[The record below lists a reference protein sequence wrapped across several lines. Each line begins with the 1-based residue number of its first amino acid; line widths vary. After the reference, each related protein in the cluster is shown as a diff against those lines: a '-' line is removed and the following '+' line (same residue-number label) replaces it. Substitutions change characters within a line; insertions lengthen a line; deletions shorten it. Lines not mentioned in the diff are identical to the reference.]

1 LLAKIA
7 FQELSL
13 LTIREP
19 ESSRNGWSSEKDPS
33 GQAQKSETFVRHG
46 SLTHRNMMKRLTHEL
61 SLEGQPGAF
70 AASLMNSSADLVA
83 RARQGDQE
91 AFRLIFE
98 RYSRPVISFI
108 YDLVSDRGL
117 AEELTQE
124 TFVRAFR
131 SLHTLR
137 QEAGLS
143 TWLFGIAKNVA
154 RESLRV
160 RLRESRRVDLDD
172 KAVLDLSD
180 REPVPVNQLLNKEL
194 NELIQRSLALLDDDK
209 RLVFTLKVF
218 QQCSYEEIADITGF
232 SIPKLKTDLHRA
244 RTEMRRR
251 ISPYVRL

>member
-1 LLAKIA
+1 
-7 FQELSL
+7 
-13 LTIREP
+13 
-19 ESSRNGWSSEKDPS
+19 
-33 GQAQKSETFVRHG
+33 
-46 SLTHRNMMKRLTHEL
+46 MKRLAQEL

-70 AASLMNSSADLVA
+70 AGSLMNSSADLVA
-83 RARQGDQE
+83 RACQGDQE

-98 RYSRPVISFI
+98 RYSRPLISFV
-108 YDLVSDRGL
+108 YDQVGNREL

-124 TFVRAFR
+124 TFVRAYR

-137 QEAGLS
+137 EETKLS

-154 RESLRV
+154 RESLRARV
-160 RLRESRRVDLDD
+160 RDDRHVDLED
-172 KAVLDLSD
+172 KLVLNLSD
-180 REPVPVNQLLNKEL
+180 REPVPVDHLLNKEL
-194 NELIQRSLALLDDDK
+194 NEVIQNSLALLDEDK

-251 ISPYVRL
+251 ISPYVRF